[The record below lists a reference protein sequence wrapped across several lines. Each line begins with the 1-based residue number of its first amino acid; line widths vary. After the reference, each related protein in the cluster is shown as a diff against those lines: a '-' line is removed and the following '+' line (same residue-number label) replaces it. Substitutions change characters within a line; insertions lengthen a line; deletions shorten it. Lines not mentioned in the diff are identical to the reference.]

1 MTNVIVTGGAGYIGS
16 HVCKILKKK
25 NINPVTIDN
34 LTNGYKS
41 FVKWGP
47 LEKIN
52 LKNYNKLNRIF
63 KKYKPIA
70 VIHLAAKI
78 ESEKSVRNPINFYEN
93 NISDT
98 ITLLKVMEKNNV
110 NKIIFSSSAAV
121 YQVKNKNNY
130 EKDALKP
137 SSPYGFTKLTV
148 ENLINDYSKN
158 KKLKYIFLRFFNAAG
173 ADSMLDIGERHKEE
187 THLIPL
193 AIDAAYKGKIL
204 KIFGNDYKTKDGSA
218 VRDYIHVSDLANSHY
233 LSLKYLLKKNS
244 SQIFNVGFG
253 KGYSVLEIV
262 KLLKK
267 KLNVKYKITKRRKGD
282 NDYLVSN
289 ISKIKKILKFKPTNN
304 IHSILDTAIN
314 YYKKING
321 L

>member
-1 MTNVIVTGGAGYIGS
+1 MQDI
-16 HVCKILKKK
+16 KKK
-25 NINPVTIDN
+25 KINPVTIDN

-47 LEKIN
+47 LEKTN

-121 YQVKNKNNY
+121 YKIKNKKNY

-158 KKLKYIFLRFFNAAG
+158 KELKYIFLRFFNAAG
-173 ADSMLDIGERHKEE
+173 ADSMLDIGERHKDE

-193 AIDAAYKGKIL
+193 AIDAAYKGKTL
-204 KIFGNDYKTKDGSA
+204 KIFGINYKTKDGSA

-253 KGYSVLEIV
+253 KGYSVLQIV

-267 KLNVKYKITKRRKGD
+267 KLNIRYKITKRRKGD
-282 NDYLVSN
+282 SDYLVSN
-289 ISKIKKILKFKPTNN
+289 ISKIKKILRFRPTNN

>member
-16 HVCKILKKK
+16 HVCKLLKKK

-34 LTNGYKS
+34 LSNGYKS

-47 LEKIN
+47 FEKTN
-52 LKNYNKLNRIF
+52 LNNYNKLNRIF

-78 ESEKSVRNPINFYEN
+78 ESEKSVQNPINFYEN

-121 YQVKNKNNY
+121 YQIKNKKNF

-173 ADSMLDIGERHKEE
+173 ADRMLEIGERHKDE

-193 AIDAAYKGKIL
+193 AIDAAYKGKTL
-204 KIFGNDYKTKDGSA
+204 KIFGINYKTKDGSA
-218 VRDYIHVSDLANSHY
+218 IRDYIHVSDLAISHY
-233 LSLKYLLKKNS
+233 LSLKYLIKNNP

-267 KLNVKYKITKRRKGD
+267 KLNIKYKITKRRKGD

-289 ISKIKKILKFKPTNN
+289 ISKIKKILRFKPTEN

>member
-47 LEKIN
+47 LEKTN
-52 LKNYNKLNRIF
+52 LNNYNRLNRIF
-63 KKYKPIA
+63 KKYRPIA

-78 ESEKSVRNPINFYEN
+78 ESEKSIRNPISFYEN

-98 ITLLKVMEKNNV
+98 ITLLKVMEKNKV

-121 YQVKNKNNY
+121 YQIKNKKNY
-130 EKDALKP
+130 EKDALNP

-148 ENLINDYSKN
+148 EKLINDYSKN

-193 AIDAAYKGKIL
+193 AIDAAFKGKAL
-204 KIFGNDYKTKDGSA
+204 KIFGTNYKTKDGSA

-314 YYKKING
+314 YYKKINS

>member
-47 LEKIN
+47 LEKIS

-78 ESEKSVRNPINFYEN
+78 ESEKSVQNPINFYEN

-148 ENLINDYSKN
+148 ESLINDYSEN

-173 ADSMLDIGERHKEE
+173 ADIMLDIGERHKEE

-233 LSLKYLLKKNS
+233 LSLKHLLKKNS

-267 KLNVKYKITKRRKGD
+267 KLNVRYKITKRRKGD

-289 ISKIKKILKFKPTNN
+289 ISKIKKILKFKPTHN

>member
-25 NINPVTIDN
+25 NINPVTVDN

-47 LEKIN
+47 LEKTN
-52 LKNYNKLNRIF
+52 LNNYNKLNRIF

-78 ESEKSVRNPINFYEN
+78 ESEKSIRNPISFYEN

-98 ITLLKVMEKNNV
+98 ITLLKVMEKNKV

-121 YQVKNKNNY
+121 YQIKNKKNY
-130 EKDALKP
+130 EKDALNP

-148 ENLINDYSKN
+148 EKLINDYSKN

-193 AIDAAYKGKIL
+193 AIDAAFKGKAL
-204 KIFGNDYKTKDGSA
+204 KIFGINYKTKDGSA
-218 VRDYIHVSDLANSHY
+218 VRDYVHVSDLANSHY

-253 KGYSVLEIV
+253 RGYSVLEIV

-267 KLNVKYKITKRRKGD
+267 KINIKYKISERRKGD

-289 ISKIKKILKFKPTNN
+289 ISKIKKILRFKPTNN

>member
-25 NINPVTIDN
+25 YINPVTIDN
-34 LTNGYKS
+34 LSNGYKS
-41 FVKWGP
+41 SVKWGP
-47 LEKIN
+47 FEKTN
-52 LKNYNKLNRIF
+52 LNNYNKLNRIF

-78 ESEKSVRNPINFYEN
+78 ESEKSVQNPINFYEN

-121 YQVKNKNNY
+121 YQIKNKKNF
-130 EKDALKP
+130 EKDTLKP

-173 ADSMLDIGERHKEE
+173 ADSMLEIGERHKEE

-193 AIDAAYKGKIL
+193 AIDAAYKGKTL
-204 KIFGNDYKTKDGSA
+204 KIFGINYKTKDGSA
-218 VRDYIHVSDLANSHY
+218 VRDYIHVSDLAIAHY
-233 LSLKYLLKKNS
+233 LSLKFLIKNNS

-267 KLNVKYKITKRRKGD
+267 KLNIKYKITKRRKGD
-282 NDYLVSN
+282 SDYLVSN
-289 ISKIKKILKFKPTNN
+289 ISKIKKILRFKPTEN

-314 YYKKING
+314 YYKKIND

>member
-16 HVCKILKKK
+16 HVCKILKKR

-47 LEKIN
+47 LEKTN

-121 YQVKNKNNY
+121 YKIKNKKNY

-158 KKLKYIFLRFFNAAG
+158 KELKYIFLRFFNAAG
-173 ADSMLDIGERHKEE
+173 ADSLLDIGERHKEE

-193 AIDAAYKGKIL
+193 AIDAAYKGKTL
-204 KIFGNDYKTKDGSA
+204 KIFGINYKTKDGSA

-253 KGYSVLEIV
+253 KGYSVLQIV

-267 KLNVKYKITKRRKGD
+267 KLNIRYKITKRRKGD
-282 NDYLVSN
+282 SDYLVSN
-289 ISKIKKILKFKPTNN
+289 ISKIKKILRFRPANN

>member
-25 NINPVTIDN
+25 KINPVTIDN

-47 LEKIN
+47 LEKTN

-121 YQVKNKNNY
+121 YKIKNKKNY

-158 KKLKYIFLRFFNAAG
+158 KELKYIFLRFFNAAG
-173 ADSMLDIGERHKEE
+173 ADSMLDIGERHKDE

-193 AIDAAYKGKIL
+193 AIDAAYKGKTL
-204 KIFGNDYKTKDGSA
+204 KIFGINYKTKDGSA

-253 KGYSVLEIV
+253 KGYSVLQIV

-267 KLNVKYKITKRRKGD
+267 KLNIRYKITKRRKGD
-282 NDYLVSN
+282 SDYLVSN
-289 ISKIKKILKFKPTNN
+289 ISKIKKILRFRPTNN

>member
-47 LEKIN
+47 LERTN
-52 LKNYNKLNRIF
+52 LKNYNKLNRVF

-78 ESEKSVRNPINFYEN
+78 ESEKSVQNPINFYEN

-121 YQVKNKNNY
+121 YQIKNKKNY

-148 ENLINDYSKN
+148 ENLIKDYSKN

-193 AIDAAYKGKIL
+193 AIDAAYKGKTL
-204 KIFGNDYKTKDGSA
+204 KIFGNNYKTKDGSA

-253 KGYSVLEIV
+253 KGYSVLQIV

-267 KLNVKYKITKRRKGD
+267 KLNIKYKITKRRKGD

-289 ISKIKKILKFKPTNN
+289 ISKIKKILRFRPTNN

>member
-47 LEKIN
+47 LEKIS

-78 ESEKSVRNPINFYEN
+78 ESEKSVQNPINFYEN

-121 YQVKNKNNY
+121 YQIKNKKNY

-148 ENLINDYSKN
+148 ENLIKDYSKN

-193 AIDAAYKGKIL
+193 AIDAAYKGKTL
-204 KIFGNDYKTKDGSA
+204 KIFGNNYKTKDGSA

-253 KGYSVLEIV
+253 KGYSVLQIV

-267 KLNVKYKITKRRKGD
+267 KLNIKYKITKRRKGD

-289 ISKIKKILKFKPTNN
+289 ISKIKKILRFRPTNN

>member
-314 YYKKING
+314 YYKKINS

>member
-16 HVCKILKKK
+16 HVCKILKKR

-47 LEKIN
+47 LEKTN

-78 ESEKSVRNPINFYEN
+78 ESEKSVQNPINFYEN

-121 YQVKNKNNY
+121 YQSKNKKNY

-148 ENLINDYSKN
+148 ESLINDYSKN

-193 AIDAAYKGKIL
+193 AIDAAYKGKTL
-204 KIFGNDYKTKDGSA
+204 KVFGINYKTKDGSA

-233 LSLKYLLKKNS
+233 LSLKYLIKKNS

-267 KLNVKYKITKRRKGD
+267 KLNIRYKITKKRKGD

-289 ISKIKKILKFKPTNN
+289 ISKIKKILRFKPTNN

>member
-16 HVCKILKKK
+16 HVCKLLKKK

-34 LTNGYKS
+34 LSNGYKS

-47 LEKIN
+47 FEKTN
-52 LKNYNKLNRIF
+52 LNNYNKLNRIF

-78 ESEKSVRNPINFYEN
+78 ESEKSVQNPINFYEN

-121 YQVKNKNNY
+121 YQIQNKKNF

-173 ADSMLDIGERHKEE
+173 ADRMLEIGERHKDE

-193 AIDAAYKGKIL
+193 AIDAAYKGKTL
-204 KIFGNDYKTKDGSA
+204 KIFGINYKTKDGSA
-218 VRDYIHVSDLANSHY
+218 IRDYIHVSDLAISHY
-233 LSLKYLLKKNS
+233 LSLKYLIKNNP

-267 KLNVKYKITKRRKGD
+267 KLNIKYKITKRRKGD

-289 ISKIKKILKFKPTNN
+289 ISKIKKILRFKPTEN